1 MNLVVVLTHFFL
13 FMGRGSISFFFQN
26 LISFKCL
33 SGSCQGMGPEPSLNL
48 CMELRIP
55 WDDNSYNSDK
65 NSAFYLEFCKVNL
78 GIVDG

>member
-1 MNLVVVLTHFFL
+1 
-13 FMGRGSISFFFQN
+13 
-26 LISFKCL
+26 
-33 SGSCQGMGPEPSLNL
+33 MGPEPSLNL